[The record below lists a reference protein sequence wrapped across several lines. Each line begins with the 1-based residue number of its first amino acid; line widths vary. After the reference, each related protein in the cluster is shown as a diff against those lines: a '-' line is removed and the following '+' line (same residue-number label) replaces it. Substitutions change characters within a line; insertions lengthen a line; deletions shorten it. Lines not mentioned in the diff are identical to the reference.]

1 MSLLSLPKEESKS
14 RDREMEQEI
23 ERHRRETQN
32 EREIETD
39 RNRSNQGHSFNS
51 YKKNGSIIVSD
62 QWLTKRVY
70 QYSST
75 ANYKLAYPKGYK

>member
-1 MSLLSLPKEESKS
+1 MSLFSLPEEESKS

-32 EREIETD
+32 ERDGD
-39 RNRSNQGHSFNS
+39 RTNQGHSIYS
-51 YKKNGSIIVSD
+51 YKGNGSILVSD
-62 QWLTKRVY
+62 QWLSERVY

-75 ANYKLAYPKGYK
+75 ANYKLAYPNGYK

>member
-51 YKKNGSIIVSD
+51 YKKKWI
-62 QWLTKRVY
+62 Y
-70 QYSST
+70 YSFRSMV
-75 ANYKLAYPKGYK
+75 NQEGISVLFNCKLQTSLPKGV

>member
-1 MSLLSLPKEESKS
+1 MSERSRQTETEATKVILLTA
-14 RDREMEQEI
+14 I
-23 ERHRRETQN
+23 
-32 EREIETD
+32 
-39 RNRSNQGHSFNS
+39 
-51 YKKNGSIIVSD
+51 KKNGSIIVSD